1 MKILPA
7 AFEDL
12 SEILALQKEA
22 FESEARLVQNY
33 QIPPL
38 TQTLAELESE
48 FSSLVV
54 LKAVD
59 GDGKIAGSVRAKI
72 EKGTA
77 CIGRLM
83 VAPGQQGEGIGTKLL
98 AAIEKACAQERYEL
112 FTSAKSK
119 RNVALYEK
127 AGYCRFKEKEFMP
140 DVWLVWL
147 EKRGRGES

>member
-7 AFEDL
+7 AFDDL
-12 SEILALQKEA
+12 PELLALQKEA
-22 FESEARLVQNY
+22 FESEARLVENF

-48 FSSLVV
+48 FSSFVM

-59 GDGKIAGSVRAKI
+59 ENGNIVGSVRAKI
-72 EKGTA
+72 EKDTA

-83 VAPGQQGEGIGTKLL
+83 VAPGQQGKGIGTTLL

-127 AGYCRFKEKEFMP
+127 AGYRRFKEKEFMP
-140 DVWLVWL
+140 NVWLVWL
-147 EKRGRGES
+147 EKGGQAKN